1 MFSHLCLLLSLIF
14 TTKANNVFF
23 LFAAKPHK
31 CTTVE
36 RLFPALQQS
45 ALPLVFYENSEV
57 STLDSKGTEK
67 KHTCTRCY
75 CQEINNYKH
84 QAIVL
89 KISHLSYPRQ

>member
-23 LFAAKPHK
+23 LFATKPYK

-57 STLDSKGTEK
+57 STLDSKNTLALDVIVK
-67 KHTCTRCY
+67 KLTPGHCTK
-75 CQEINNYKH
+75 NFTP
-84 QAIVL
+84 VL
-89 KISHLSYPRQ
+89 P

>member
-23 LFAAKPHK
+23 LFATKPHK

-57 STLDSKGTEK
+57 STLVSKGTGK
-67 KHTCTRCY
+67 KHTCTRYY
-75 CQEINNYKH
+75 CQEINTRPLY
-84 QAIVL
+84 
-89 KISHLSYPRQ
+89 

>member
-23 LFAAKPHK
+23 LFATKPHK

-45 ALPLVFYENSEV
+45 ALPLVFHENSEV

-67 KHTCTRCY
+67 NTLALDVIVKKLTPGHCTK
-75 CQEINNYKH
+75 NFTP
-84 QAIVL
+84 VL
-89 KISHLSYPRQ
+89 P